1 MTLEETINSELGI
14 VYVGNSMT
22 CPPCRQFKQNQERIE
37 TELNNK
43 IFVIDIAYG
52 GYDDLDKLR
61 EVVNIKTS
69 IPQFYVF
76 KRGVVAKEMQ
86 GFGNSQIFINNIKS
100 A

>member
-22 CPPCRQFKQNQERIE
+22 CPPCRQFKQNQEQVE

-43 IFVIDIAYG
+43 IFVIDLAYG
-52 GYDDLDKLR
+52 DYDNLDKLR
-61 EVVNIKTS
+61 EIVKLKNS

-76 KRGVVAKEMQ
+76 KKGAVVKELQ